1 MDMNMQHRHGSYTWS
16 MDINIAMGIDMGID
30 KDVDIY
36 MDNKL
41 DKDMAIQYT
50 IIGPAHGVDF
60 IRQIFVQ

>member
-1 MDMNMQHRHGSYTWS
+1 